1 MKAVS
6 PSHIQRNDP
15 GVFENAQRL
24 SRRVGQI
31 RGDDEWR
38 LSSSPERKVR
48 LLFCGSQSRVPDL
61 EHVEIVEPPR
71 A

>member
-1 MKAVS
+1 
-6 PSHIQRNDP
+6 
-15 GVFENAQRL
+15 
-24 SRRVGQI
+24 
-31 RGDDEWR
+31 
-38 LSSSPERKVR
+38 VR